1 MKRKLFAASLVLALL
16 VSAYTA
22 YACLSTRGL
31 RVYLMGTG
39 MGAVFTGTW
48 QLTLLAA
55 VILWIPGAVVLL
67 RKVRGLRRRGAVS
80 PEAQSAAET
89 VAGEGEETELLK
101 PQRGEEETELLE
113 TRRGEE
119 ETELLKPQRGEE
131 ETELLEPQ
139 RDTEK
144 ETELLESGTDGQE
157 TEPVFKAGEISGEE
171 PAAPVQAETALRVCP
186 NCGHPVSGK
195 KFCARCGTRVG
206 V

>member
-48 QLTLLAA
+48 QLTFLAA

-80 PEAQSAAET
+80 PEAQSAAEA

-119 ETELLKPQRGEE
+119 ETELL
-131 ETELLEPQ
+131 EPQ

-144 ETELLESGTDGQE
+144 ETELLESGMDGQE

>member
-48 QLTLLAA
+48 QLTFLAA

-113 TRRGEE
+113 TR
-119 ETELLKPQRGEE
+119 RGEE